1 MVYPPQQMAA
11 FADNYLNLK
20 LHGKEMI
27 SKVTKSVHKGL
38 SFVFPVK
45 TGEGKEEVR
54 RDRWTTG

>member
-1 MVYPPQQMAA
+1 MVYPSQQMAA

-27 SKVTKSVHKGL
+27 SNVAKSVHKGL

-45 TGEGKEEVR
+45 TGEGKEEMR
-54 RDRWTTG
+54 RD